1 MLDQI
6 QRHGY
11 RCAMASAYAYD
22 PQIRSAWYVSRH
34 ILHNTRAGSVIVL
47 HDGAGCGPR
56 TVVVLRHV
64 LPQLQGRGYRVV
76 TLSEP
81 PRRRPGGRQRAATRQ
96 GSRQHLQGV
105 SE

>member
-22 PQIRSAWYVSRH
+22 PQIRSVWYVSRH
-34 ILHNTRAGSVIVL
+34 ILRNTRAGSVIVL
-47 HDGAGCGPR
+47 HDGAACGPQ

-64 LPQLQGRGYRVV
+64 LPRLQRRGYRVV
-76 TLSEP
+76 TLSELAP
-81 PRRRPGGRQRAATRQ
+81 DAAPVADNEPTGKVAGRA
-96 GSRQHLQGV
+96 S
-105 SE
+105 